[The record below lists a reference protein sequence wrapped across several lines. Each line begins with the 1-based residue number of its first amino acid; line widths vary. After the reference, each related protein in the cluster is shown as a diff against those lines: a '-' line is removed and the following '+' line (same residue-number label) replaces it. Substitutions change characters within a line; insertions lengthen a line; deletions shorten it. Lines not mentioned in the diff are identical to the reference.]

1 MTALGRVPPV
11 AYRPRSVA
19 ANVSEPAKAVSADA
33 LVSVSYLIPLR
44 PLPAGDGAGSP
55 CPKADLAGATERAAQ
70 AAREGNSP
78 EGRPLTTRAAISAT
92 GITWAVDIASMTRVA

>member
-1 MTALGRVPPV
+1 MGRVPPV

-19 ANVSEPAKAVSADA
+19 ANVSEPAKAVAADA

-55 CPKADLAGATERAAQ
+55 CPKADLTGATERAAQ

>member
-1 MTALGRVPPV
+1 MLFDLDLSRTFGVRRRMSLDGRKPS
-11 AYRPRSVA
+11 PRM
-19 ANVSEPAKAVSADA
+19 
-33 LVSVSYLIPLR
+33 VSVSYLIPLR